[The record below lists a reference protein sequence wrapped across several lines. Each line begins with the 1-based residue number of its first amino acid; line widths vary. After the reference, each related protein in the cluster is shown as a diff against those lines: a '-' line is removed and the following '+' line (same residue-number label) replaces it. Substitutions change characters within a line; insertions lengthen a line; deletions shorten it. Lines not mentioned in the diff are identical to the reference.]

1 MAATLTPRDRRRAEA
16 AEPPGTEGV
25 NRASRHEIRVAVSP
39 GERRVA
45 LLRDGVLHLAAIERP
60 ARPDGVG
67 DLHRAR
73 VTAVSRPMS
82 GAFLLLGDGS
92 TGFLPESEAPDRK
105 AIHEGAILGVR
116 LTRAAQGGK
125 GPRATAR
132 LAPEDA
138 AFAAAAPGQGPA
150 LLRRGPDAA
159 LRFAALAPG
168 ADVVTDGAAEAARLK
183 RTLGDHVRLDLA
195 GAFDDALEAEFDLL
209 AGPAVPLPGGGRL
222 TIHPTPALTALDVD
236 AGSAAGGG
244 DAEAQLRLNRHAV
257 AEAARQIRL
266 RQLAGAILLDV
277 AGLAAG
283 RREALAAPL
292 AAALE
297 ADPLKPRLLGLT
309 RLGLF
314 EIQRPRVH
322 PPLHE
327 VLGWPLSPLTH
338 GLAAL
343 RRAAREA
350 AAMPGRPLAL
360 RAAPTVVAALEAM
373 PAALAEHAEAAGH
386 ALRLLP
392 DPALPPGREVVEPLR

>member
-1 MAATLTPRDRRRAEA
+1 VAEA
-16 AEPPGTEGV
+16 L
-25 NRASRHEIRVAVSP
+25 IRVSVSP

-45 LLRDGVLHLAAIERP
+45 LLCDGDLHLVAIERP
-60 ARPDGVG
+60 ARRDGVG

-82 GAFLLLGDGS
+82 GAFLLLGEGAG
-92 TGFLPESEAPDRK
+92 GFLPESETPDRK
-105 AIHEGAILGVR
+105 ALHEGAMLVVR

-125 GPRATAR
+125 GPRASAR
-132 LAPEDA
+132 LSSEEA
-138 AFAAAAPGQGPA
+138 AFAGTATGAGPA
-150 LLRRGPDAA
+150 LLRRGPEAA
-159 LRFAALAPG
+159 LRFAALAPD
-168 ADVVTDGAAEAARLK
+168 AAVVTDSAAEAARLQ
-183 RTLGDHVRLDLA
+183 RVLGDRVGLDRA

-209 AGPAVPLPGGGRL
+209 AGPEVPLPGGGRL
-222 TIHPTPALTALDVD
+222 TIHPTPALTAIDVD
-236 AGSAAGGG
+236 AGGHAGGA
-244 DAEAQLRLNRHAV
+244 DAEAQLRLNRLAV

-277 AGLAAG
+277 AGLAVK
-283 RREALAAPL
+283 RREVLSAPL

-297 ADPLKPRLLGLT
+297 ADPLRPRLLGLT

-314 EIQRPRVH
+314 EIQRQRVH

-327 VLGWPLSPLTH
+327 VLGQPPSALTH

-350 AAMPGRPLAL
+350 AAMPGGALAL
-360 RAAPTVVAALEAM
+360 RAAPSVVAAVQAVPE
-373 PAALAEHAEAAGH
+373 ALAEYTADAGR

-392 DPALPPGREVVEPLR
+392 DPALPPGREVLEPAR